1 MICVFIKQNNT
12 LGLSGKFLFHPA
24 PALRHYQLKDTNK
37 KPSMI
42 EQGTLFPFVS
52 ADLNSEVIILDTIN
66 VFLLLILKCKMWA
79 RESWG
84 S

>member
-1 MICVFIKQNNT
+1 MSDAQMDYLQSRPKAKEETICVFIKQNNT

-52 ADLNSEVIILDTIN
+52 AEQRSHH
-66 VFLLLILKCKMWA
+66 
-79 RESWG
+79 S
-84 S
+84 